1 MLARHVDLPRDIV
14 ERGRRGRSASR
25 KDNRKHGPSGR
36 PRSTVKFAPKTTPL
50 GSHDRCTNMV
60 RPRHRASSA
69 RVSPGAP
76 NVVQWIAITSERWKV
91 TGVSAA
97 RATPAMGL
105 EVQEVGPI
113 ETPRHEDTVYF
124 PATMVPPTVVALR
137 PKRAEIAVREP
148 GPLVGPVPR
157 CQIPTMQ
164 IIPSNA

>member
-1 MLARHVDLPRDIV
+1 MLARHVDPPRDIV
-14 ERGRRGRSASR
+14 ELGRRGRSAIQ

-50 GSHDRCTNMV
+50 GSRDRYTSMA
-60 RPRHRASSA
+60 RPRHGASNA

-76 NVVQWIAITSERWKV
+76 NVVQRIAITSERGEV
-91 TGVSAA
+91 PAVLAA
-97 RATPAMGL
+97 RASHAMVL
-105 EVQEVGPI
+105 RVQEIRPT
-113 ETPRHEDTVYF
+113 ETPRQTGTAYL
-124 PATMVPPTVVALR
+124 PATTVPPTVVALR
-137 PKRAEIAVREP
+137 PKRAETAARGP